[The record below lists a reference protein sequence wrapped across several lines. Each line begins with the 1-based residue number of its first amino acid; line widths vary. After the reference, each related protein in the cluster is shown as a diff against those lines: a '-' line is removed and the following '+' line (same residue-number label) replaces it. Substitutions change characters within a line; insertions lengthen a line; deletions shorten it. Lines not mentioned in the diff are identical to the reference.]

1 MKKAR
6 EEWLIKGRREK
17 EEQQYNRKRKE
28 AHKIIRNNKKTYT
41 KNVIEWIEEDKK
53 HNRRKMYQT
62 VNQFKK

>member
-41 KNVIEWIEEDKK
+41 KNVIE
-53 HNRRKMYQT
+53 
-62 VNQFKK
+62 